1 MKHVAFAFSG
11 VALSFAALASCSLAA
26 CTSDEPS
33 ASSSSSS
40 SGGSSSGKPAVDGG
54 GLLPKI
60 DGSVTTGPKECAD
73 DNKLVYVISEE
84 RTLYRFKPDT
94 LAFTA
99 VGLVRCDASGATPT
113 SMAVD
118 RSGTAWVRHSDGR
131 IWKVSTE
138 TAACTA
144 TTYEQGQEGFSK
156 FGMGFSVD
164 GPSGSKETLFLS
176 ETLGKGLASLDVNSL
191 TVKYIGPPGAP
202 FVGTGA
208 ELTGTGDGHL
218 YGFFTTSPA
227 QIAEIDKAT
236 GKAQNPVEL
245 SNTYVGVAWAF
256 SFYAGDFYVYTA
268 GGGGGL
274 PRAQTGSK
282 ITRYRPSDKSVTV
295 LKEGVGFTIVG
306 AGVSTC
312 APLAGPK

>member
-1 MKHVAFAFSG
+1 LLLGGFVAAAS
-11 VALSFAALASCSLAA
+11 SAALLAA
-26 CTSDEPS
+26 CSSDDAP
-33 ASSSSSS
+33 SSSSGST
-40 SGGSSSGKPAVDGG
+40 SGGSSSGKPVGDAG
-54 GLLPKI
+54 GLLPST
-60 DGSVTTGPKECAD
+60 DGSVGPGPKECAD

-94 LAFTA
+94 LVFTP
-99 VGLVRCDASGATPT
+99 VGIVRCDASGATPT

-144 TTYEQGQEGFSK
+144 TKYESGQEGFSK

-164 GPSGSKETLFLS
+164 GQSGSKETLFLS
-176 ETLGKGLASLDVNSL
+176 ETLGKGLASLDVSSL

-227 QIAEIDKAT
+227 QIAELDKTT
-236 GKAQNPVEL
+236 GKAMNPVEL
-245 SNTYVGVAWAF
+245 KNTFVGVAWAF
-256 SFYAGDFYVYTA
+256 SFYGGDFYVYTA
-268 GGGGGL
+268 AGGGGL

-312 APLAGPK
+312 APLVGPK